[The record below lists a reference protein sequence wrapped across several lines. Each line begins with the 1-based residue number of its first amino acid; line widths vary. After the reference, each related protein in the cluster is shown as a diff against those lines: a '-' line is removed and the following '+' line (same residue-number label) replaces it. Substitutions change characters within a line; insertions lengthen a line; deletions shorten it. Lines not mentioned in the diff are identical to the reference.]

1 MDLFIQ
7 ICVAVIAVAFI
18 ILMYSVIQTMKVL
31 KATLDEVRMTVGQLR
46 TDVSQITVDV
56 KEMIHNTNAMT
67 LDVRGKLSALDVVFT
82 TVNDIGQALHSFTGV
97 VKQSAASVVSSIK
110 AEDRPAA
117 PAVLESSRDRQDSS
131 HHIASAV
138 IDGVSSSLRI
148 WNKIK
153 KI

>member
-31 KATLDEVRMTVGQLR
+31 KATLDELRLTVGQLR

-97 VKQSAASVVSSIK
+97 IKQSAASVVSSIK
-110 AEDRPAA
+110 ADDRPAA
-117 PAVLESSRDRQDSS
+117 LESGRERQDTS
-131 HHIASAV
+131 HSLASAV